1 MREGIVWSNDFFVS
15 CQDQSLPNSICI
27 GLRSFVSCITKTAF
41 LHCDLWTL
49 LDTWRL
55 WFYGLFS
62 VHLILY
68 CQTLSVISYL
78 GDFTHRSDN
87 YWATDVDNQKDFQQ
101 RVLLLIKHKIRMHLI
116 TLRSRQNNEKAIVN
130 VKWDSGKIPKHISF
144 YFICLLICWHCII
157 DESSKKVC
165 FCCLKQMK

>member
-15 CQDQSLPNSICI
+15 CQDQSLPNLICI
-27 GLRSFVSCITKTAF
+27 GLRSFVSCITKTTF

-68 CQTLSVISYL
+68 FQILSFFSYL
-78 GDFTHRSDN
+78 GDFTHRSGN

-101 RVLLLIKHKIRMHLI
+101 RVLLLIKHKIRIHLI
-116 TLRSRQNNEKAIVN
+116 TWRSRQGNKIMERQSLIWNEIVAKYQN
-130 VKWDSGKIPKHISF
+130 TYPFTLFVSSF
-144 YFICLLICWHCII
+144 V
-157 DESSKKVC
+157 DTV
-165 FCCLKQMK
+165 